1 MSGQQ
6 HGPQREPG
14 AVEGLDASDGPEES
28 GSRADDSATDASEA
42 GCAVD
47 GSEAGAVTDTS
58 EADSVTDGS
67 GADAVTDASEID
79 SVTDGSETD
88 GSEADGSEADA
99 AADGSER
106 DSVAHA
112 PDPVAHASDSVAH
125 ASEAGVTAL
134 LGAVRGSAGSEGP
147 RNADSEVPR
156 DVNGPGLDEQA
167 LRALLHTAVDDIEPA
182 PHALDH
188 LRHAVPARRARKRQ
202 ALVGA
207 AAAVLLVGS
216 AVPAL
221 VHVARDAGVTE
232 AHPANAGHSE
242 RTQGGSGGTAAETED
257 GEKEKE
263 PSDKETEG
271 GKRDRDSEKGD
282 ATEQPGGG
290 AVGGGEGPSE
300 TMAATS
306 PTCTRDQ
313 LSGGVATP
321 ATLDGSSTVYGSFQ
335 VTNVSDAAC
344 TVDGGGQVFATAQ
357 GGADGTRISVVDHT
371 AGDPATALPDPATQ
385 PQTVI
390 LQPGV
395 AYQVKFAWVPAEGGA
410 GGCPNPGS
418 TPDPGSSGAAGEPD
432 GATVAETAEGDQG
445 TPPAGSVALSH
456 TPQAG
461 APSAADATITNAC
474 AGTIYRTGALAT
486 A

>member
-1 MSGQQ
+1 MAVPGGESEVDSGATD
-6 HGPQREPG
+6 GS
-14 AVEGLDASDGPEES
+14 EGEVVAESFEAGSAADGSEADS
-28 GSRADDSATDASEA
+28 GATDASEA
-42 GCAVD
+42 
-47 GSEAGAVTDTS
+47 
-58 EADSVTDGS
+58 
-67 GADAVTDASEID
+67 DAA
-79 SVTDGSETD
+79 TDGSE
-88 GSEADGSEADA
+88 
-99 AADGSER
+99 
-106 DSVAHA
+106 
-112 PDPVAHASDSVAH
+112 SDSAY

-134 LGAVRGSAGSEGP
+134 LAAVRGPAGSEGP
-147 RNADSEVPR
+147 SNADSEVPR
-156 DVNGPGLDEQA
+156 DADGPGLDEQA

-188 LRHAVPARRARKRQ
+188 LRYAVPARRARKRQ

-242 RTQGGSGGTAAETED
+242 RTHGGSGGAAAEAED
-257 GEKEKE
+257 GGKAKE
-263 PSDKETEG
+263 PSDKETES

-282 ATEQPGGG
+282 ASEQPAGGTVGGG
-290 AVGGGEGPSE
+290 ADPSE

-335 VTNVSDAAC
+335 VTNTSDAAC

-371 AGDPATALPDPATQ
+371 AGDPATGLPDPATQ

-410 GGCPNPGS
+410 GGCPNPGP
-418 TPDPGSSGAAGEPD
+418 TPDPGSSGTAGEPD
-432 GATVAETAEGDQG
+432 GATVAETTEGDQG

>member
-1 MSGQQ
+1 MPDGASEGAEA
-6 HGPQREPG
+6 GASAAEG
-14 AVEGLDASDGPEES
+14 DAAEGGCEAVEGLDASDGPEA
-28 GSRADDSATDASEA
+28 GASRADGSATDSAEA
-42 GCAVD
+42 GSAAD
-47 GSEAGAVTDTS
+47 DSGAD
-58 EADSVTDGS
+58 DSGVASGATDGS
-67 GADAVTDASEID
+67 GADAVTDASEAA
-79 SVTDGSETD
+79 SAT
-88 GSEADGSEADA
+88 DA
-99 AADGSER
+99 AADGSE
-106 DSVAHA
+106 
-112 PDPVAHASDSVAH
+112 SDSVAH
-125 ASEAGVTAL
+125 ASDAGVTAL
-134 LGAVRGSAGSEGP
+134 LGAVRGSAGSQVR

-156 DVNGPGLDEQA
+156 DADGPGLDEQA

-188 LRHAVPARRARKRQ
+188 LRYAVPARRARKRQ

-221 VHVARDAGVTE
+221 VHVARDSGVTE

-242 RTQGGSGGTAAETED
+242 RTQGGSGGTAAETEG
-257 GEKEKE
+257 GEKAKE
-263 PSDKETEG
+263 PSDKETES

-282 ATEQPGGG
+282 ASEQPGGG
-290 AVGGGEGPSE
+290 TVGGGEGPAE

-335 VTNVSDAAC
+335 VTNTSDAAC

-432 GATVAETAEGDQG
+432 GATVADTAEGDQG